1 MGASARSSL
10 LQEKASANLNRACA
24 KDSNGLRFYN
34 MNTKFAA
41 LLLASLGLAS
51 QAGAESL
58 IDGDAEVGK
67 TRSITCAAC
76 HGPEGNSAN
85 PLWPNLAGQ
94 HAKYTVA
101 QLKAFKE
108 GQRANALMTS
118 QAMLLSDA
126 DMANLAVYYEGLTPA
141 VQTVADASLVARGE
155 ALYRGGSAENGV
167 AACIA
172 CHGPRGKGNP
182 AAQYPSISGQHA
194 AYTEKTLKDY
204 ASGER
209 QSVAGNNVMNEL
221 SAKLSDEDIKALASY
236 VQGLH

>member
-1 MGASARSSL
+1 
-10 LQEKASANLNRACA
+10 
-24 KDSNGLRFYN
+24 

-41 LLLASLGLAS
+41 LLLVSAGLAS
-51 QAGAESL
+51 NAAVAESL
-58 IDGDAEVGK
+58 VDGDPEAGK
-67 TRSITCAAC
+67 ARAITCAAC

-85 PLWPNLAGQ
+85 PLWPNIAGQ

-101 QLKAFKE
+101 QLGAFKE
-108 GQRANALMTS
+108 GKRVNNLMTA

-141 VQTVADASLVARGE
+141 VQTVADPSLVARGE
-155 ALYRGGSAENGV
+155 ALYRGGSADNGV

-182 AAQYPSISGQHA
+182 ASQYPSISGQHA
-194 AYTEKTLKDY
+194 AYTEKTLRDY

-221 SAKLSDEDIKALASY
+221 AARLGDEDIRALAAY